1 VLACGRRA
9 CRRAATAEE
18 KTIVFDLTGQVAV
31 ITGSSRGIG
40 RSIAQLMARAGA
52 RVVISSRK
60 ADACATVV
68 EAVRAEGGEA
78 IAVPCNVSDTAQLRS
93 LVDQT
98 VAAWGRLD
106 ILVCNAA
113 VNPYFGPMAS
123 MPEEAYDK
131 VMNCNVKSNFL
142 LANMAARLMA
152 DRGGGSIIIVSS
164 IGGSQGS
171 ATLAAYGISK
181 AADFALAKNLA
192 VEWGPRG
199 VRANCIAPGLVKTD
213 FSRALWQN
221 PQLLKN
227 VEEGTPLRRI
237 GMPDDI
243 GGVAVFLAS
252 RAAAY
257 LTGQT
262 LVVDGGITVKEPA

>member
-1 VLACGRRA
+1 M
-9 CRRAATAEE
+9 
-18 KTIVFDLTGQVAV
+18 FDLTGQVAI

-40 RSIAQLMARAGA
+40 RSIAEQMARAGA

-60 ADACATVV
+60 AEPCETVA
-68 EAVRAEGGEA
+68 EAIRAAGGEA
-78 IAVPCNVSDTAQLRS
+78 VAIPCNISDKTQLNA

-98 VAAWGRLD
+98 LATWGRLD

-113 VNPYFGPMAS
+113 VNPYFGSMAE

-142 LANMAARLMA
+142 LCNMAAHHMA
-152 DRGGGSIIIVSS
+152 ANKNGSIIIVSS
-164 IGGSQGS
+164 IGGNQGS

-181 AADFALAKNLA
+181 AADFSLAKNLA
-192 VEWGPRG
+192 IEWGPRG
-199 VRANCIAPGLVKTD
+199 IRANCIAPGLIKTD
-213 FSRALWQN
+213 FSRALWEN
-221 PQLLKN
+221 PKLLKN
-227 VEEGTPLRRI
+227 VEDGTPVRRI
-237 GMPDDI
+237 GKPEDV

-257 LTGQT
+257 ITGQT
-262 LVVDGGITVKEPA
+262 LNVDGGITVKEPA

>member
-1 VLACGRRA
+1 M
-9 CRRAATAEE
+9 
-18 KTIVFDLTGQVAV
+18 FDLTGQVAI

-40 RSIAQLMARAGA
+40 RSIAEQMARAGA

-60 ADACATVV
+60 AEPCETVA
-68 EAVRAEGGEA
+68 EAIRAAGGEA
-78 IAVPCNVSDTAQLRS
+78 VAIPCNISDKTQLNA

-98 VAAWGRLD
+98 LATWGRLD

-113 VNPYFGPMAS
+113 VNPYFGSMAE

-142 LANMAARLMA
+142 LCNMAAHHMA
-152 DRGGGSIIIVSS
+152 ANKNGSIIIVSS
-164 IGGSQGS
+164 IGGNQGS

-181 AADFALAKNLA
+181 AADFSLAKNLA
-192 VEWGPRG
+192 IEWGPRG
-199 VRANCIAPGLVKTD
+199 IRANCIAPGLIKTD
-213 FSRALWQN
+213 FSRALWEN
-221 PQLLKN
+221 PKLLKN
-227 VEEGTPLRRI
+227 VEDGTPVRRI
-237 GMPDDI
+237 GEPEDV

-257 LTGQT
+257 ITGQT
-262 LVVDGGITVKEPA
+262 LNVDGGITVKEPA

>member
-1 VLACGRRA
+1 M
-9 CRRAATAEE
+9 
-18 KTIVFDLTGQVAV
+18 FDLTGQVAI

-40 RSIAQLMARAGA
+40 RSIAEQMARAGA

-60 ADACATVV
+60 AEPCETVA
-68 EAVRAEGGEA
+68 EAIRAAGGEA
-78 IAVPCNVSDTAQLRS
+78 VAIPCNISDKTQLKA

-98 VAAWGRLD
+98 LATWGRLD

-113 VNPYFGPMAS
+113 VNPYFGSMAE

-142 LANMAARLMA
+142 LCNMAAHHMA
-152 DRGGGSIIIVSS
+152 ANKNGSIIIVSS
-164 IGGSQGS
+164 IGGNQGS

-181 AADFALAKNLA
+181 AADFSLAKNLA
-192 VEWGPRG
+192 IEWGPRG
-199 VRANCIAPGLVKTD
+199 IRANCIAPGLIKTD
-213 FSRALWQN
+213 FSRALWEN
-221 PQLLKN
+221 PKLLKN
-227 VEEGTPLRRI
+227 VEDGTPVRRI
-237 GMPDDI
+237 GEPEDV

-257 LTGQT
+257 ITGQT
-262 LVVDGGITVKEPA
+262 LNVDGGITVKEPA